1 MFGPDVYYFG
11 CANEA
16 REKGDALLHC
26 CNFARIQPSVPY
38 KRHFQCYPQTKSV
51 KFKFPSLAE
60 YSTAESGSEATLRYL
75 KHQPKGWGISTG
87 RTDVVRGGRCF
98 GQLPPSCGD
107 SRSLR
112 CGLLCADAH
121 CTSGARTGDCLDLLH
136 VMCMNIYA

>member
-26 CNFARIQPSVPY
+26 CNFARIQPIVPY

-51 KFKFPSLAE
+51 KFKFQSLAE

-75 KHQPKGWGISTG
+75 KHQPKGWGIPTG

-98 GQLPPSCGD
+98 WGQLPPSCETPGRSDAD
-107 SRSLR
+107 SVVRMQAVPVALEPVTVWI
-112 CGLLCADAH
+112 CCMLCA
-121 CTSGARTGDCLDLLH
+121 
-136 VMCMNIYA
+136 